1 MASHFMQWKVDQVV
15 HTTWELDFYHT
26 LKKRDSIYCI
36 QFYPLHEGSFVI
48 PRRLGVWENKPLG
61 KMKKCEVLLDIPSIR
76 GKVQM
81 QKKKIEGKEE
91 AKVEFPKDRVEVQMK
106 KKSLEGRKE
115 SVKQGRVMV
124 QVEKKL

>member
-1 MASHFMQWKVDQVV
+1 
-15 HTTWELDFYHT
+15 
-26 LKKRDSIYCI
+26 
-36 QFYPLHEGSFVI
+36 
-48 PRRLGVWENKPLG
+48 
-61 KMKKCEVLLDIPSIR
+61 
-76 GKVQM
+76 M

-91 AKVEFPKDRVEVQMK
+91 AKVEFPKERVEVQMK

>member
-1 MASHFMQWKVDQVV
+1 MKCNWK
-15 HTTWELDFYHT
+15 F
-26 LKKRDSIYCI
+26 
-36 QFYPLHEGSFVI
+36 P
-48 PRRLGVWENKPLG
+48 PLG
-61 KMKKCEVLLDIPSIR
+61 GRFKC
-76 GKVQM
+76 K
-81 QKKKIEGKEE
+81 KKKIEGKEE